1 MMGFSHRS
9 QEQTPEKPT
18 KASLKTW
25 LVITRQTIYKLNKS
39 STGVNLTKAVNF
51 LKGVTEETG
60 TAVEGYTN
68 TLIERY
74 N

>member
-39 STGVNLTKAVNF
+39 STGVNLTKAV
-51 LKGVTEETG
+51 KGVTEETG

>member
-1 MMGFSHRS
+1 M
-9 QEQTPEKPT
+9 
-18 KASLKTW
+18 
-25 LVITRQTIYKLNKS
+25 VITRQTIYKLNKS

>member
-39 STGVNLTKAVNF
+39 STGVNLTKAV
-51 LKGVTEETG
+51 KGVTEETG

-68 TLIERY
+68 MLIERY